1 MWKTAINNLETY
13 VNIQN
18 IKFKCYDG
26 LKSPKRA
33 AFYFMHIL
41 STFTCVKVSRFDSKY
56 QEKWM
61 FLKKATMTS
70 WNSTRMN
77 HLCNMGRT
85 LSTIPRWS
93 RNYISLILPD
103 DCVYLTLSCWVFLT
117 PLISN
122 CIRTYAVIIVK
133 RMDPGESIIYSMSE
147 KKALWKSPLRS
158 VATFPFL
165 GPGWADVQFNNVG
178 KVDTVC
184 SWKFVLFLNITRN
197 IKRNYEKDCWN
208 SIKSI
213 SKHKLN
219 SKIQQ

>member
-1 MWKTAINNLETY
+1 MGKTAINNLETY

-18 IKFKCYDG
+18 IKFKYYER

-41 STFTCVKVSRFDSKY
+41 STFTCVKVSRYDSKY

-61 FLKKATMTS
+61 FLKKATMMS
-70 WNSTRMN
+70 WNGA
-77 HLCNMGRT
+77 CNMGRT

-133 RMDPGESIIYSMSE
+133 RVGPGESIIYSCLRKRLFESL
-147 KKALWKSPLRS
+147 LW
-158 VATFPFL
+158 
-165 GPGWADVQFNNVG
+165 GP
-178 KVDTVC
+178 
-184 SWKFVLFLNITRN
+184 
-197 IKRNYEKDCWN
+197 
-208 SIKSI
+208 
-213 SKHKLN
+213 
-219 SKIQQ
+219 